1 VAHFC
6 VGGGGVIF
14 VCTLVISGDGCQVGG
29 FSWWIGK
36 ALLYRMFW
44 MVVCKSGMGNNSDY
58 SFL

>member
-6 VGGGGVIF
+6 VGVCVTF
-14 VCTLVISGDGCQVGG
+14 VCTLVMSGGGCRVGG

-44 MVVCKSGMGNNSDY
+44 VVVTSV
-58 SFL
+58 L